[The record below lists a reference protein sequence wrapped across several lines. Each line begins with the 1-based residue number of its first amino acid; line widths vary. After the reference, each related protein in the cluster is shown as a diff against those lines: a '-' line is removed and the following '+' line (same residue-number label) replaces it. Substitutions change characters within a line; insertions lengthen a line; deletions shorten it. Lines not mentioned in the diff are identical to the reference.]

1 MIKNKFSYEI
11 TDKDITERD
20 FAEEEL
26 ELETVIFRRFRLA
39 YESSS
44 GLNILFISVPG
55 TSNL

>member
-39 YESSS
+39 YESPP